1 MTKSKIT
8 VINTGGTFN
17 KRYNP
22 IAGEL
27 EVPKDS
33 LALDEIIGYCY
44 NIDFEVLN
52 IISKD
57 SLQMND
63 TDRELIVKTIK
74 DCKNENIIIVHGTD
88 TMDLT
93 ALYLDEK
100 IKDKNIV
107 LTGAMIPITIN
118 KIEATLNFSTSI
130 GFLNSNIKN
139 GVYISMHGSVKNY
152 KNLVKN
158 REIGQFLNIDVKIP
172 NKATKKAMKEVIE
185 GKNLKEFDSNELK
198 KIRLKTKKLI

>member
-22 IAGEL
+22 LSGEL

-33 LALDEIIGYCY
+33 IALDEIISYCY

-57 SLQMND
+57 SLEMND
-63 TDRELIVKTIK
+63 DDRELIVRTIK
-74 DCKNENIIIVHGTD
+74 NCKNQNIIIVHGTD

-93 ALYLDEK
+93 AKYLDEK
-100 IKDKNIV
+100 IKDKNVV
-107 LTGAMIPITIN
+107 LTGAMLPISIN
-118 KIEATLNFSTSI
+118 KIEATLNFSQAI
-130 GFLNSNIKN
+130 GFLNANIEN
-139 GVYISMHGSVKNY
+139 GIYISMHGSVKNY
-152 KNLVKN
+152 KKLVKN
-158 REIGQFLNIDVKIP
+158 RELGKFLEK
-172 NKATKKAMKEVIE
+172 
-185 GKNLKEFDSNELK
+185 
-198 KIRLKTKKLI
+198 